1 MSVKTV
7 PLLKD
12 AIALAQTGKMA
23 EAATL
28 LRGVV
33 SGTVEAEPAEGEA
46 FDLLVETY
54 LFLMGGDLRK
64 EGRDFGYSSL
74 EEITS
79 ALDQLSRMGP
89 L

>member
-7 PLLKD
+7 PLLQD
-12 AIALAQTGKMA
+12 AIALAQTGKA
-23 EAATL
+23 DEAATL

-33 SGTVEAEPAEGEA
+33 SGTVEADPAEGEA
-46 FDLLVETY
+46 FDLLIETY

-64 EGRDFGYSSL
+64 EGRDFGYASL

-79 ALDQLSRMGP
+79 ALDRILRTSP